1 MSVKYFEPEEIVE
14 HNNSKDMYM
23 VINGKVYDV
32 SNFADDHP
40 GGLDIMLDYAG
51 QDATKAYQD
60 IGHSIAADEL
70 LEEMY
75 IGDLKPG
82 TEERLKELKKPR
94 SFDND
99 TPPLPLLI
107 ALIVLPAIAVIVFV
121 KLNK

>member
-51 QDATKAYQD
+51 K
-60 IGHSIAADEL
+60 
-70 LEEMY
+70 
-75 IGDLKPG
+75 
-82 TEERLKELKKPR
+82 
-94 SFDND
+94 
-99 TPPLPLLI
+99 
-107 ALIVLPAIAVIVFV
+107 
-121 KLNK
+121 